1 MKDLRE
7 RWHATRMDWGDEQAR
22 RFEERFIMNLDAD
35 LRIAISAM
43 DDMAALLS
51 QIRQECD

>member
-1 MKDLRE
+1 
-7 RWHATRMDWGDEQAR
+7 MDWGDEQAR